1 MHYYFCM
8 KRIRVLTP
16 PPLVKEA
23 PSKPEVKLSKAQ
35 PDFYKRLGAISAV
48 KRHLPAETFSAMA
61 SASHPRRRKSDQLPL

>member
-1 MHYYFCM
+1 M

-16 PPLVKEA
+16 PPLVKET

-35 PDFYKRLGAISAV
+35 PDFYKRLGSISAV

-61 SASHPRRRKSDQLPL
+61 AASHPRRKSNEPAL